1 MTLEIY
7 ADKDKVVIEHQAIKR
22 PNYLSPSQW
31 LKFWEDIKFTKG
43 KNVTC
48 WSCGTRQWVG

>member
-31 LKFWEDIKFTKG
+31 LKFWEDVKSTKG